1 MSTDDELFTPD
12 EVLGGFSAK
21 RARLLLFQIES
32 RTASLMLQSR
42 RAVDRYLSEET
53 AEQQDLA
60 FFEALAEG
68 REPPVRPTIRD
79 LERYAPHWQSLV
91 PPNRT
96 LQAALAHVLGQKY
109 RFAQR
114 DIPHIRQ
121 ALGLDSEGVEQAFQ
135 RQYRQSL
142 DTIYTRRIS
151 LLEWMGWQWNKLSVW
166 LEHLSPFW
174 TAYAL
179 TFTEIVGASILA
191 LPIAMAGVGPLAG
204 VVVLVV
210 MGVINVLTIA
220 AMAEAVTR
228 NGSIRYQGSYLG
240 RLVQDYLGRA
250 GSLILTAMV
259 VTICFL
265 ALLAFYLGFSLT
277 LAGATPI
284 GAEVWAGVLFL
295 LGLYFVR
302 RKTLHATVSSALVV
316 GAINLGLILILS
328 GLALGHLRVENLLY
342 VHVPFLNGQPFEPAL
357 LGLIFGVIF
366 AAYFGHFSVNSCARS
381 VLQRDP
387 SGRSLALGCMAAQ
400 ASAMILY
407 ILWAVAV
414 NGAIAPQVLAGFSGT
429 ALTPLV
435 QLAGPAVNVFG
446 VLLAILAMGMA
457 SIHLS
462 LALFFTVRE
471 WIPGQS
477 RHTLLL
483 GRRQGKLIF
492 TPRGKA
498 KVSLAL
504 TYLGLKGTKE
514 VPQTSRPQ
522 FRLDLLLEGDTRRF
536 EVEVHDT
543 WEAATTLL
551 AEPVPKLPPQSIQLT
566 VNIVTASAD
575 IVRVQ
580 LVTSMRMA
588 YEGKWETLGF
598 DFQEMAETAQTPDMT
613 VVSWLAGREQASVEE
628 VADVLEQSEQATQ
641 TVLNR
646 LVEQGVLLETREHG
660 QAWYHVHFAARR
672 RRQATRAIWQAL
684 DDAGKVATRK
694 RDAVQRM
701 QKGIGIRRLGR
712 VKELVQGEYAR
723 SWLGLSP
730 LLLIF
735 LVVEWL
741 LVHKLESFSQV
752 LSFVGIVAVA
762 VMAGVFP
769 VLLLL
774 ASRRK
779 GEHVPGFVLPFLA
792 HPLVA
797 GSIYLVAVSILFL
810 HGLFIWQ
817 NAFQRVVAIL
827 VGVVI
832 LAMTYFM
839 VRKGSFARRLVIEV
853 RQEEPAVPE
862 QSSGTF
868 TVTDSGKLA
877 TQARV
882 ALGYADGERLYQ
894 AASGAIPEFPELHSA
909 KFQVPSKAQELL
921 VWLHRVTAEGQSENL
936 PALLRVSSG
945 KDSREFH
952 LDGARK
958 QFILP
963 LRESVKK
970 DSTGSAPETDQL
982 EIEVQLAGKT
992 ARKT

>member
-1 MSTDDELFTPD
+1 MSTDDELFTRS

-21 RARLLLFQIES
+21 RVRLLLFQIES
-32 RTASLMLQSR
+32 RTAYLMVQGQ
-42 RAVDRYLSEET
+42 RAVNRYLTEET

-68 REPPVRPTIRD
+68 REPFIRPTIRD
-79 LERYAPHWQSLV
+79 LERYALDWQSLM
-91 PPNRT
+91 PENLT
-96 LQAALAHVLGQKY
+96 LQAALARLLGQKY
-109 RFAQR
+109 HFTQR
-114 DIPHIRQ
+114 EIPHIRQ
-121 ALGLDSEGVEQAFQ
+121 ALGLDSEGVQHAFSH
-135 RQYRQSL
+135 QYQQPL
-142 DTIYTRRIS
+142 DTIYSRQVS
-151 LLEWMGWQWNKLSVW
+151 LLEKTRWQWNKLSGW
-166 LEHLSPFW
+166 LEHLPPFW

-191 LPIAMAGVGPLAG
+191 LPIALAGVGPLAG
-204 VVVLVV
+204 VVFLFV

-220 AMAEAVTR
+220 SMAEAVTR
-228 NGSIRYQGSYLG
+228 SGSIRYQGSYLG
-240 RLVQDYLGRA
+240 KLVQDYLGRA
-250 GSLILTAMV
+250 GSLVLTAMV
-259 VTICFL
+259 VTVCFL
-265 ALLAFYLGFSLT
+265 VLFAYYLGFSLT

-284 GAEVWAGVLFL
+284 PPEVWAGILFL
-295 LGLYFVR
+295 LGFYFVR
-302 RKTLHATVSSALVV
+302 RKNLHATVTSALVI
-316 GAINLGLILILS
+316 GAINLGLILLLS
-328 GLALGHLRVENLLY
+328 GLALAHLRLDRLLY

-366 AAYFGHFSVNSCARS
+366 AAYFGHFSVNSCART

-387 SGRSLALGCMAAQ
+387 GGRSLALGCMAAQ

-407 ILWAVAV
+407 ILWTVAV
-414 NGAIAPQVLAGFSGT
+414 NGSIAPQILAGFSGT

-504 TYLGLKGTKE
+504 TYLGLKGT
-514 VPQTSRPQ
+514 QPQ

-536 EVEVHDT
+536 EVEVHET

-566 VNIVTASAD
+566 VKIVTASAEM
-575 IVRVQ
+575 VRMQ

-588 YEGKWETLGF
+588 YEGTWETLGF
-598 DFQEMAETAQTPDMT
+598 DFQEMAEIAETPDMT

-735 LVVEWL
+735 LGVEWL

-752 LSFVGIVAVA
+752 LSFVGVVAVA
-762 VMAGVFP
+762 VTAGVFP

-779 GEHVPGFVLPFLA
+779 G
-792 HPLVA
+792 
-797 GSIYLVAVSILFL
+797 
-810 HGLFIWQ
+810 GL
-817 NAFQRVVAIL
+817 
-827 VGVVI
+827 
-832 LAMTYFM
+832 
-839 VRKGSFARRLVIEV
+839 
-853 RQEEPAVPE
+853 
-862 QSSGTF
+862 
-868 TVTDSGKLA
+868 
-877 TQARV
+877 
-882 ALGYADGERLYQ
+882 
-894 AASGAIPEFPELHSA
+894 
-909 KFQVPSKAQELL
+909 
-921 VWLHRVTAEGQSENL
+921 
-936 PALLRVSSG
+936 
-945 KDSREFH
+945 
-952 LDGARK
+952 
-958 QFILP
+958 
-963 LRESVKK
+963 
-970 DSTGSAPETDQL
+970 
-982 EIEVQLAGKT
+982 
-992 ARKT
+992 